1 MAKTTRIICLA
12 NSRKSRERCVAGRE
26 IVKGRIGPWIRPVIG
41 TKGFVDKASRLY
53 ADGDEPRLG
62 DVIQLSVRKREERFD
77 HQREN
82 WFVNPKTRWRRTQ
95 RLSWTDLLALAE
107 GSEPLFEP
115 STEIGERNRHNNR
128 IASTDAQQL
137 TSSLRL
143 IHVPRMDVRSLPNRG
158 RHFDGRFSLG
168 GVAYQL
174 RITDPVFSE
183 AESYSAYDRTLGEC
197 LLTISLGEPYRHHSS
212 QGPEHCYRLIAGVI
226 ERERYDDGLGRAD
239 R

>member
-12 NSRKSRERCVAGRE
+12 NSWKAGERCIAGRE
-26 IVKGRIGPWIRPVIG
+26 IVKDRIGPWIRPVIG

-82 WFVNPKTRWRRTQ
+82 WLVNPKTRWRRTQ

-107 GSEPLFEP
+107 GSEPLFA
-115 STEIGERNRHNNR
+115 SQTETSERSRRNDR
-128 IASTDAQQL
+128 IASSDAQRL

-143 IHVPRMDVRSLPNRG
+143 IHVPSMDVCSLPDSVQR
-158 RHFDGRFSLG
+158 FDGRFSLG
-168 GVAYQL
+168 GVSYKL
-174 RITDPVFSE
+174 RITDPVFSK
-183 AESYSAYDRTLGEC
+183 AESYAEYDRTLGEC
-197 LLTISLGEPYRHHSS
+197 LLTISLGEPYRHRSS
-212 QGPEHCYRLIAGVI
+212 QGPEYCYRLIAGVI
-226 ERERYDDGLGRAD
+226 ERERYNDGLGHAD

>member
-1 MAKTTRIICLA
+1 MAKTTRVICLA
-12 NSRKSRERCVAGRE
+12 NSWKTGERCIAGRE
-26 IVKGRIGPWIRPVIG
+26 IVKGQVGPWIRPVIG
-41 TKGFVDKASRLY
+41 MKGFVDKASRLY

-95 RLSWTDLLALAE
+95 RLSWTDLLALSE
-107 GSEPLFEP
+107 GSEPLFVP
-115 STEIGERNRHNNR
+115 PTEISERSRHNNR
-128 IASTDAQQL
+128 IASTDAQRL

-143 IHVPRMDVRSLPNRG
+143 IHVPSMDVRSLPNRVL
-158 RHFDGRFSLG
+158 RFDGRFSLG

-197 LLTISLGEPYRHHSS
+197 LLTISLGEPYRHRSS
-212 QGPEHCYRLIAGVI
+212 QGPENCYRLIAGVI
-226 ERERYDDGLGRAD
+226 ERERYDDGLGHAD

>member
-82 WFVNPKTRWRRTQ
+82 WFVNPKTRWQRTQ
-95 RLSWTDLLALAE
+95 RLSWADLLALSE
-107 GSEPLFEP
+107 GNEPLFAP
-115 STEIGERNRHNNR
+115 PAEISDRNRRNDR
-128 IASTDAQQL
+128 IASPDAQRL

-143 IHVPRMDVRSLPNRG
+143 IHVPSMDVCALPDRVQ
-158 RHFDGRFSLG
+158 RFDGQFSLG
-168 GVAYQL
+168 SIVYRL

-183 AESYSAYDRTLGEC
+183 AERHFEYDRTIGEC
-197 LLTISLGEPYRHHSS
+197 LLTISLGEPWRPSS
-212 QGPEHCYRLIAGVI
+212 SKGPEHCYRLIAGVI
-226 ERERYDDGLGRAD
+226 ERERYE
-239 R
+239 